1 MLNFF
6 KQLVTS
12 GSGTSSKRF
21 SGMLGWLVCLI
32 ICFYC
37 TIKEIQAPDVVDFL
51 FVCSTSLLGI
61 DSVANIF
68 SKKTNKDIC
77 INK

>member
-21 SGMLGWLVCLI
+21 SGMIGWAVCLA
-32 ICFYC
+32 ICIYC
-37 TIKEIQAPDVVDFL
+37 TVEQIQAPDVIDFL

-68 SKKTNKDIC
+68 SKKINKDIC
-77 INK
+77 VNK